1 MEVKTYFIQDNNG
14 NVISNATVY
23 LYQKNTTT
31 PVTIYDKAGSQIA
44 NPFTSDAN
52 GMIQFAAQDGEYDL
66 RAVSG
71 IKDTT
76 IRVAI
81 FDATGLSN
89 LVVMLVGDQ
98 NVAGKKTF
106 SDSPEVPTPT
116 SGDISTK
123 VASTAFVHD
132 AVLAVGSSVGVLPDI
147 RTDPAGR
154 YFGPTGVIVESEGGI
169 TGDAFVVR
177 DDVNS
182 QWVMFFFESNSFVSI
197 HYKTLPYDNTIRGA
211 WSAPTQIASLNYYH
225 KPVLLVDTD
234 GLPVKIDGVY
244 HLYASSF
251 TGTIGSKEIY
261 HFTSPTLTG
270 AWTLE
275 SKAIAKGAAG
285 SLDEYFTDTPFAIY
299 KDGQVYLWYMGAPA
313 SSQTTYGLATRIL
326 RATAPAPNGP
336 FTKNYAD
343 VLTPSATSADWDYGW
358 MGGVQIV
365 KRPNGRF
372 MMVYNAGNTR
382 PSISGDEPA
391 TSRVGYAYADDI
403 DGPWIKD
410 NANPYLSP
418 TGVPNNALESTN
430 IWRGHLVYDHK
441 LGVWAMFYN
450 TGPGGSELL
459 TRADQDVYDYFYGSG
474 AGFDVNVITTTAL
487 TTVTNSRVNLPAGT
501 YRICAKLNVM
511 GDGVSGSLP
520 KLDVDIALRK
530 NGVAVRTNREFI
542 GNYAYENRDT
552 DINQI
557 ITLAQAGYVY
567 LSVQVVAGTPTS
579 GTGVRR
585 LRLNVEKI
593 N

>member
-14 NVISNATVY
+14 NVISNAAVY

-31 PVTIYDKAGSQIA
+31 PVTIYDKAGNQIA
-44 NPFTSDAN
+44 SPITSDAN
-52 GMIQFAAQDGEYDL
+52 GMIQFAAPDGEYDL

-76 IRVAI
+76 IRIAM

-89 LVVMLVGDQ
+89 MAVMLSGAQVVD
-98 NVAGKKTF
+98 GKKTF
-106 SDSPEVPTPT
+106 SISPEVPTAPV
-116 SGDISTK
+116 SDISEK
-123 VASTAFVHD
+123 AASTRFVSE
-132 AVLAVGSSVGVLPDI
+132 AVAAAGGVVLADI

-154 YFGPTGVIVESEGGI
+154 YFGPTGIIIESEGGI

-177 DDVNS
+177 DDANS
-182 QWVMFFFESNSFVSI
+182 QWVMFFFESNSFVSV
-197 HYKTLPYDNTIRGA
+197 HYKTLSYADTIRGT
-211 WSAPTQIASLNYYH
+211 WSAPTQITSLNYYH
-225 KPVLLVDTD
+225 KAVLLVDLD
-234 GLPVKIDGVY
+234 GIPVKIDGNY
-244 HLYASSF
+244 HMYAASF
-251 TGTIGSKEIY
+251 TGTVGSKEIH
-261 HFTSPTLTG
+261 HFTSATLTG
-270 AWTLE
+270 PWAAGNKVL
-275 SKAIAKGAAG
+275 AKGDVG
-285 SLDEYFTDTPFAIY
+285 SLDDFFTDTPFAIY
-299 KDGQVYLWYMGAPA
+299 KDGQIYLWYMGAPA
-313 SSQTTYGLATRIL
+313 SSQTTYGLATRML
-326 RATAPAPNGP
+326 RAVAENPDGP

-511 GDGVSGSLP
+511 GDGMSGSLP

-557 ITLAQAGYVY
+557 ITLEQAGYVY